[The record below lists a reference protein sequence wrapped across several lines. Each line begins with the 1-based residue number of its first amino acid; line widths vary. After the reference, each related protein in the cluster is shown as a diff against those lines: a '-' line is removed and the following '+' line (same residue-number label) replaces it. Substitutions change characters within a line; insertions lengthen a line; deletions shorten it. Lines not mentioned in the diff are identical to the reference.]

1 MFLKKLIA
9 GIIALSAIFLMF
21 TNGFQQMAT
30 ASMHF
35 MNSKIMA
42 THQMPSQG
50 CSQKS
55 CFVIVDNTMLYAT
68 FFKPFVKE
76 FLVFNSLLAGLSLLA
91 FFITQ
96 KKRLLAF
103 NPLNFNSGALAV
115 STIVFRE

>member
-1 MFLKKLIA
+1 MFLRKLIA

-35 MNSKIMA
+35 MNSKIMT

-76 FLVFNSLLAGLSLLA
+76 LPILTSLLATLSLL
-91 FFITQ
+91 FFFVS
-96 KKRLLAF
+96 KKKNLFSIDLQ
-103 NPLNFNSGALAV
+103 NFNSGALAV